1 MDKLQCYST
10 NTREGIQVGSVLLV
24 RNRESNGLDLPKPPH
39 GYKLPPQHLPT
50 PLSELSC
57 LMWLAVTLD
66 WPRKGS
72 ATMGISIDWDI
83 TMPWEEGGLSWICC
97 CCICALSIISCVSE
111 EKENM
116 HHYLIWYIIHG
127 KFCFEYP
134 VYNNQ
139 MYVQV
144 VWISF
149 SSFLNNFWK
158 KITLQYSM
166 SFENPHGFL
175 DWVCV
180 LLKLFKINKFS
191 SK

>member
-1 MDKLQCYST
+1 MVCFWGTQKYIKKKRKKQTKNTQFTYTNKPTPWGHMDKLQCYST

-111 EKENM
+111 
-116 HHYLIWYIIHG
+116 
-127 KFCFEYP
+127 
-134 VYNNQ
+134 
-139 MYVQV
+139 
-144 VWISF
+144 
-149 SSFLNNFWK
+149 
-158 KITLQYSM
+158 
-166 SFENPHGFL
+166 
-175 DWVCV
+175 
-180 LLKLFKINKFS
+180 
-191 SK
+191 